1 MRKLRTARGRALT
14 VALTVALPAAL
25 SGAAE
30 AADAQGRIELAQ
42 TFRPPPSNATE
53 DEAPNDRKRRRD
65 GGGQQPGQGAAQQG
79 QQTQPQEPRGHRGRN
94 APPAAVQDKATP
106 PPAARIP
113 QPLNTQ
119 REAPPPNNP
128 ATENREG
135 RGHNARRN
143 FGPNDDGPGGRNFG
157 DVRKRDRDE
166 LPPNTIKRDD
176 GPGGRNIGDVRKR
189 DRDDLPPNTTKRDD
203 GPGGRNIGDV
213 RKRDRDDLPPSTFKR
228 DAGTGPSGAAP
239 ALGEPPRAPGA
250 DSARTRDIRIT
261 PGVPPRER
269 AGGDGGRPRD
279 AADFHSRNVRV
290 NEEVRNFR
298 RERRREVFNEGPRN
312 IDALRAK
319 RREIRG
325 DGGRLTIEEP
335 DRRTIIRG
343 GAGKP
348 VIVRDETRRF
358 RRFDR
363 DAKIVQRSGGR
374 NVISLRRPNG
384 SVIFNETGPDGRL
397 IRRYRRGPDGREIV
411 LIDNRRTWRRWQRNV
426 AIGAAVGVGLG
437 LAVAIAPPIYREP
450 REHYILDYD
459 DASYDDI
466 YDTLTAP
473 PIDDI
478 RGRYTL
484 DEIVTTYNLRER
496 MRRIDLDSI
505 TFETGSW
512 EIGEE
517 QFDKL
522 ERIASVIKRIV
533 EENQD
538 EVVLV
543 EGHTDA
549 VGDENDN
556 LTLSDRRAEEVANIL
571 SEEFNIPPENL
582 TTQGYGEEF
591 LKVDTDGPSR
601 ANRRVTVRRITPL
614 LDRSAR
620 YDDRD

>member
-1 MRKLRTARGRALT
+1 MRKLRTAPGRALT

-42 TFRPPPSNATE
+42 TFRPPPPGNAAE
-53 DEAPNDRKRRRD
+53 DDASNDRRRRRD
-65 GGGQQPGQGAAQQG
+65 GGGQQQGQGAAPQG
-79 QQTQPQEPRGHRGRN
+79 QQAQPQEQRGSRARDTAPQGQQAQPREQREPRGPRGRD
-94 APPAAVQDKATP
+94 ASPPTPPTTVQDKASQ

-119 REAPPPNNP
+119 REAPPPTNP
-128 ATENREG
+128 AIENRDG
-135 RGHNARRN
+135 RGHNAKRN
-143 FGPNDDGPGGRNFG
+143 FGPNDDGPRDRNFG
-157 DVRKRDRDE
+157 DTRGRD
-166 LPPNTIKRDD
+166 RDD
-176 GPGGRNIGDVRKR
+176 GP
-189 DRDDLPPNTTKRDD
+189 
-203 GPGGRNIGDV
+203 PG
-213 RKRDRDDLPPSTFKR
+213 TYKR
-228 DAGTGPSGAAP
+228 DAGGGLAGGAP
-239 ALGEPPRAPGA
+239 ALGEPPRAPGV
-250 DSARTRDIRIT
+250 DGARTRDIRIT
-261 PGVPPRER
+261 PGAPPRER
-269 AGGDGGRPRD
+269 AGGDGGRQRD
-279 AADFHSRNVRV
+279 AVDFRSRNVRV
-290 NEEVRNFR
+290 NEDVRNFR

-319 RREIRG
+319 RREVRG
-325 DGGRLTIEEP
+325 DGGRLLIEEP

-363 DAKIVQRSGGR
+363 NAKIVQRPGGR
-374 NVISLRRPNG
+374 NIISLRRPNG
-384 SVIFNETGPDGRL
+384 SVIYNETGPDGRL

-411 LIDNRRTWRRWQRNV
+411 LIDNRRAWRRWQRN
-426 AIGAAVGVGLG
+426 AARGAAVGVGLG

-450 REHYILDYD
+450 RERYIVDYE

-466 YDTLTAP
+466 YDALMAP

-517 QFDKL
+517 QFEKL

-549 VGDENDN
+549 IGDENDN

-571 SEEFNIPPENL
+571 SEEFDIPPENL